1 MPVRGKSQRINRNLP
16 FNPYFWMRKKTTT
29 CMMHTYLSAMLRSWA
44 KGTMTALGLAL
55 LAPALAMAQVTTY
68 SFSQSQGTY
77 TPITPDQ
84 TYGDQN
90 TDDNNYNAID
100 IGFSFRYNGIDYTTV
115 SIHNNGM
122 LVLGSDNNWSY
133 TAAASDGGTAEGSA
147 LLMSATPPTGS
158 NSNVIAGLVCDLQ
171 TQNTA
176 PLGVLRSGNPGSRRF
191 TVQWND
197 QKRYGAHGDGDHVNF
212 QIVLKEGTNAID
224 IIFGDITAGTT
235 VDTKVQVGLRG
246 NSTTDINHLVG
257 TSLTSVSRTS
267 GTTDRI
273 NAFTGAAPQPGLTFT
288 YTPIPPAPNDLSL
301 AAIIA
306 PRPDQTTCLLSN
318 QEPVRVVVRNFGTA
332 PQTSTPISYRVNGGP
347 VITQTFTFNPSPLA
361 PGATD
366 TLTFSGANGANLST
380 ANTYSFTAYTSLATE
395 VGASRSNDTLKG
407 YTVTLTGPITP
418 PATAFG
424 SLSELISGKWNKAK
438 GQSPLGTT
446 SDWNTGF
453 PFATESVAII
463 MQGTGTTTRNQ
474 QEWLLSPSY
483 NVNANTFL
491 IFKAA
496 ITLTEF
502 GSTAVTSIGDD
513 TLRVAYST
521 DCGTTWRTLTRFTNA
536 DLLSGRIDNSLKE
549 FRVGV
554 NTLGSPIRIGFF
566 ATNNNTQTDPT
577 YRFHLDDIQFKDLVA
592 NDLGV
597 TQVLGPVAGTPG
609 CLLSTQEPVSIVI
622 KNYGTATQTQVTAKY
637 TLFNGT
643 TPGTLKTQS
652 FTLRRPLVPGNA
664 DTLVFTGANG
674 ADLSSAG
681 RYTVLAYTDITGET
695 AQTHLNDTT
704 KSAAIQIS
712 NPLSLPAPIVASVAD
727 LTANG
732 WGKGRGL
739 TTPTGTASDWGFSN
753 LSGNPVVGLTVDTA
767 RNKVQR
773 EWIYSP
779 SYQGSAATFLVFK
792 AAVIAPG
799 NGDPAPNGMEDDTLN
814 VYVSNDCGG
823 TWRRLVKF
831 SNRDVQNGGLTN
843 VLTEYSYRLST
854 TSQRLQVAF
863 QFNNNS
869 TSATGVRYRV
879 VLDDIIIRDAA
890 SNDAGV
896 TGSLAPRNSVFGCAP
911 GNVNPIVIVRNYG
924 ADPISS
930 LPVSYTVNG
939 GTPVSQTFTLT
950 PPLQPGAVDTLT
962 FSTPANLTTGSYV
975 IQFKTALP
983 GETSTTVAN
992 DTLRRFT
999 VTYNSVVSALNGYSE
1014 NFDGYTPGQQLPPSW
1029 NASGAATADFY
1040 MRQVILPNL
1049 QTTFLLRSAYNNLVN
1064 YRWGSTP
1071 QMQLPTDSSRAKL
1084 TFDMR
1089 VTEAGRGTGTVFGAS
1104 DSVNIEISTNCGQA
1118 WTKIKSFTSAN
1129 WTASSSLTRFT
1140 VPVKDYAGQT
1150 VSLRFSAR
1158 MRRTDPQGCY
1168 VDIDNLLIDD
1178 PTAVKSTLSTKL
1190 AVFPNPSE
1198 GRIVVQR
1205 AREGQ
1210 AAMTIVDGL
1219 GRVVT
1224 TSTLTARSQ
1233 ELDLSHLPKGIY
1245 SVVVRDAQGTTR
1257 TRLVLE

>member
-1 MPVRGKSQRINRNLP
+1 
-16 FNPYFWMRKKTTT
+16 MRKKTTT

-44 KGTMTALGLAL
+44 KGTIAAFGLAL
-55 LAPALAMAQVTTY
+55 LAPALVMAQVATY
-68 SFSQSQGTY
+68 SFTQSQGTY
-77 TPITPDQ
+77 SPITPDE

-90 TDDNNYNAID
+90 TDDNNFNAID
-100 IGFSFRYNGIDYTTV
+100 IGFTFRYNGVDYTTV

-122 LVLGSDNNWSY
+122 IVLGSDNAWTY
-133 TAAASDGGTAEGSA
+133 TLTASDGGTTEGSA
-147 LLMSATPPTGS
+147 LLMSATAPAGT

-171 TQNTA
+171 SQSTA
-176 PLGVLRSGNPGSRRF
+176 PLGVARTGNPGSRRF
-191 TVQWND
+191 TVEWTG
-197 QKRYGAHGDGDHVNF
+197 QKRYGAHGAGDQINF

-224 IIFGDITAGTT
+224 IIFGDITAGTN
-235 VDTKVQVGLRG
+235 VDTKAQVGLRG

-257 TSLTSVSRTS
+257 TTLTSVSRT
-267 GTTDRI
+267 TTPTDRI
-273 NAFTGAAPQPGLTFT
+273 NAFTGALPQAGLTFT

-318 QEPVRVVVRNFGTA
+318 QESVRVVVRNFGTA
-332 PQTSTPISYRVNGGP
+332 PQTSCPISYRVNGGA
-347 VITQTFTFNPSPLA
+347 VITQNFTFNPAPLA

-395 VGASRSNDTLKG
+395 VGASRANDTLKG
-407 YTVTLTGPITP
+407 YTVTLTGAITP

-424 SLSELISGKWNKAK
+424 SLSELTTGKWTEAK

-453 PFATESVAII
+453 PFASESVAII
-463 MQGTGTTTRNQ
+463 MQGTGTSTRNQ

-502 GSTAVTSIGDD
+502 GSTAVASIGDD

-536 DLLSGRIDNSLKE
+536 DLLSGRIDNTLKE

-609 CLLSTQEPVSIVI
+609 CLLSTQEPVTVVV
-622 KNYGTATQTQVTAKY
+622 KNFGTATQTQVTAKY

-643 TPGTLKTQS
+643 TPGSLKTQS

-681 RYTVLAYTDITGET
+681 SYTVQAYTEITGET

-704 KSAAIQIS
+704 KSTAIQIS
-712 NPLSLPAPIVASVAD
+712 NPLGLPAPIVSSVAD
-727 LTANG
+727 LNTNR
-732 WGKGRGL
+732 WGRGRGL
-739 TTPTGTASDWGFSN
+739 ATPAGTASDWGFGN
-753 LSGNPVVGLTVDTA
+753 LSGNPVISLTVDTA

-792 AAVIAPG
+792 AAVIAAG
-799 NGDPAPNGMEDDTLN
+799 NNDAAPNGMEDDTLSI
-814 VYVSNDCGG
+814 YVSNDCGG
-823 TWRRLVKF
+823 TWRRLVKL

-854 TSQRLQVAF
+854 SSQRLQVAF

-869 TSATGVRYRV
+869 TSATGVRYRI

-896 TGSLAPRNSVFGCAP
+896 TGALAPRNSAFGCAP

-939 GTPVSQTFTLT
+939 GTPISQTFTLS
-950 PPLQPGAVDTLT
+950 PPLQAGAVDTLT
-962 FSTPANLTTGSYV
+962 FSTPANLTSGSYV
-975 IQFKTALP
+975 IQFRTSLAGEGAATA
-983 GETSTTVAN
+983 AN
-992 DTLRRFT
+992 DTLLRFT
-999 VTYNSVVSALNGYSE
+999 VSYNSVVSAANGYAE
-1014 NFDGYTPGQQLPPSW
+1014 PFEGYTSGRQLPPSW
-1029 NASGAATADFY
+1029 GASGSATADFF
-1040 MRQVILPNL
+1040 MRQVILP
-1049 QTTFLLRSAYNNLVN
+1049 TTPLSSTYLLRSGYNNLVN
-1064 YRWGSTP
+1064 YRWASTP
-1071 QMQLPTDSSRAKL
+1071 QLQLPSDSSRAKL
-1084 TFDMR
+1084 SFDMR
-1089 VTEAGRGTGTVFGAS
+1089 VVEAGRGTGTVFGSS
-1104 DSVNIEISTNCGQA
+1104 DSVNVEVSINCGQT
-1118 WTKIKSFTSAN
+1118 WTKIKSYTSAN
-1129 WTASSSLTRFT
+1129 WTPSSGLARFMI
-1140 VPVKDYAGQT
+1140 PVKDYAGQT
-1150 VSLRFSAR
+1150 ISIRFSAR

-1168 VDIDNLLIDD
+1168 VDIDNVLIDD
-1178 PTAVKSTLSTKL
+1178 PTAVKASISTKL

-1198 GRIVVQR
+1198 GRVVVER
-1205 AREGQ
+1205 SREGQ
-1210 AAMTIVDGL
+1210 ASMTIVDGL
-1219 GRVVT
+1219 GRVIT
-1224 TSTLTARSQ
+1224 TSTLSARTQ
-1233 ELDLSHLPKGIY
+1233 EVDLSHLPKGIY
-1245 SVVVRDAQGTTR
+1245 SVVVRDAQGTSR

>member
-1 MPVRGKSQRINRNLP
+1 
-16 FNPYFWMRKKTTT
+16 MRKKTTT

-44 KGTMTALGLAL
+44 KGTIAAFGLAL
-55 LAPALAMAQVTTY
+55 LAPALVMAQVATY
-68 SFSQSQGTY
+68 SFTQSQGTY
-77 TPITPDQ
+77 SPITPDE
-84 TYGDQN
+84 TFGDQN
-90 TDDNNYNAID
+90 TDDNNFNAID
-100 IGFSFRYNGIDYTTV
+100 IGFTFRYNGVDYTTV

-122 LVLGSDNNWSY
+122 IVLGSDNAWTY
-133 TAAASDGGTAEGSA
+133 TLTASDGGTTEGSA
-147 LLMSATPPTGS
+147 LLMSATTPANT

-171 TQNTA
+171 SQSTT
-176 PLGVLRSGNPGSRRF
+176 PLGVARTGNPGSRRF
-191 TVQWND
+191 TVEWTG
-197 QKRYGAHGDGDHVNF
+197 QKRYGAHGAGDQINF

-224 IIFGDITAGTT
+224 IIFGDITAGTN

-257 TSLTSVSRTS
+257 TTLTSVSRTTS
-267 GTTDRI
+267 PTDRI
-273 NAFTGAAPQPGLTFT
+273 NAFTGALPQAGLTFT

-332 PQTSTPISYRVNGGP
+332 PQTSCPISYRVNGGA
-347 VITQTFTFNPSPLA
+347 VITQNFTFNPAPLA

-380 ANTYSFTAYTSLATE
+380 ANTYSFTAYTSLASE
-395 VGASRSNDTLKG
+395 VGASRANDTLKG
-407 YTVTLTGPITP
+407 YTVTLSGPITA
-418 PATAFG
+418 PATIYG
-424 SLSELISGKWNKAK
+424 SLAELTNTTTGRWTKAK
-438 GQSPLGTT
+438 GRGVPLGNT
-446 SDWNTGF
+446 SEWTTGF
-453 PFATESVAII
+453 PPNYTSETIAIV
-463 MQGTGTTTRNQ
+463 MQGQSGATRTQ
-474 QEWLLSPSY
+474 QEWLVSPNYTVSSSTY
-483 NVNANTFL
+483 L
-491 IFKAA
+491 IFKASVT
-496 ITLTEF
+496 INSF
-502 GSTAVTSIGDD
+502 GSDPVSNIGDD

-521 DCGTTWRTLTRFTNA
+521 DCGGTWRTLLRFTNA
-536 DLLSGRIDNSLKE
+536 DLQSGRINNSLQE
-549 FRVGV
+549 FRAGL
-554 NTLGSPIRIGFF
+554 NTVGSPIRVAFF
-566 ATNNNTQTDPT
+566 ATNNGTKNDTT

-609 CLLSTQEPVSIVI
+609 CLLSTQESVTVVV

-643 TPGTLKTQS
+643 TPGSLKTQS
-652 FTLRRPLVPGNA
+652 FTLRRPLIPGNA

-674 ADLSSAG
+674 ADLSAAG
-681 RYTVLAYTDITGET
+681 SYTVQAYTEITGET

-704 KSAAIQIS
+704 KSTAIQIS
-712 NPLSLPAPIVASVAD
+712 NPLSLPAPIVSGVGD
-727 LTANG
+727 LTTNR

-739 TTPTGTASDWGFSN
+739 TTPAGTASDWGFGA
-753 LSGNPVVGLTVDTA
+753 LSGNPVISLTVDTA

-792 AAVIAPG
+792 AAVIAAG
-799 NGDPAPNGMEDDTLN
+799 NNDAAPNGMEDDTLS

-823 TWRRLVKF
+823 SWRRLVKF
-831 SNRDVQNGGLTN
+831 SNREIQNGGLTN
-843 VLTEYSYRLST
+843 ILTEYSYRLST
-854 TSQRLQVAF
+854 SSQRLQVAF

-896 TGSLAPRNSVFGCAP
+896 TGALAPRNSAFGCAP

-924 ADPISS
+924 ADPINS
-930 LPVSYTVNG
+930 LPVSYTING
-939 GTPVSQTFTLT
+939 GTPVSQTFTLS
-950 PPLQPGAVDTLT
+950 PPLQAGAVDTLT

-975 IQFKTALP
+975 IQFQTALP
-983 GETSTTVAN
+983 GETSATAAN

-1014 NFDGYTPGQQLPPSW
+1014 AFDGYTPGRQLPPSW
-1029 NASGAATADFY
+1029 SASGAATGDFF
-1040 MRQVILPNL
+1040 MRQVVLPSL
-1049 QTTFLLRSAYNNLVN
+1049 QTTFLLRSSYNNLN
-1064 YRWGSTP
+1064 SARWGSTP
-1071 QMQLPTDSSRAKL
+1071 QLQLPTDSSRAKL

-1089 VTEAGRGTGTVFGAS
+1089 VIEAGRGTGTVLGAS
-1104 DSVNIEISTNCGQA
+1104 DSVNVEISTNCGQA
-1118 WTKIKSFTSAN
+1118 WTRIKSFNASN
-1129 WTASSSLTRFT
+1129 WTASSSLARFT

-1178 PTAVKSTLSTKL
+1178 PTAVKSSISTKL

-1205 AREGQ
+1205 SREGQ

-1224 TSTLTARSQ
+1224 TSTLSARTQ
-1233 ELDLSHLPKGIY
+1233 EIDLSNLPKGVY
-1245 SVVVRDAQGTTR
+1245 SVVVRDAQGTSR